1 MSIYAKSITLTLP
14 NNEKLIFTED
24 NIKNIFDILNKNE
37 ENLLYTDL
45 EINLDENKEI
55 SESVKDL
62 NYNNNT
68 ASLHYNIPKQV
79 VFTQKFQD
87 RIKKEIASIIES
99 VYPESYN
106 VINITYN
113 ESDKEENMQINIE
126 IQAKTDDAIDTIKYL
141 DDNVKYIV
149 ENIVDYYIN

>member
-1 MSIYAKSITLTLP
+1 MSIYAKSITLILP
-14 NNEKLIFTED
+14 NNEKVVFTE
-24 NIKNIFDILNKNE
+24 NSIKNIFDILNKNE
-37 ENLLYTDL
+37 ENLLYADL
-45 EINLDENKEI
+45 KIDLDENKEI

-62 NYNNNT
+62 NYDNNT
-68 ASLHYNIPKQV
+68 ALLHYDIPKQV

-87 RIKKEIASIIES
+87 RIKKEITSIIES

-106 VINITYN
+106 VIGITYN
-113 ESDKEENMQINIE
+113 EGDKEENMQINIE
-126 IQAKTDDAIDTIKYL
+126 IQAKTDNAINTIKYL

>member
-1 MSIYAKSITLTLP
+1 MSIYAKSITLILP
-14 NNEKLIFTED
+14 NNEKVVFTEN

-37 ENLLYTDL
+37 ENLLYADL
-45 EINLDENKEI
+45 KIDLDENKEI

-62 NYNNNT
+62 NYDNNT
-68 ASLHYNIPKQV
+68 ALLHYDIPKQV

-87 RIKKEIASIIES
+87 RIKKEITSIIES

-106 VINITYN
+106 VIGITYN
-113 ESDKEENMQINIE
+113 EGDKEENMQINIE
-126 IQAKTDDAIDTIKYL
+126 IQAKTDNAINTIKYL

>member
-1 MSIYAKSITLTLP
+1 MSIYAKSITLILP
-14 NNEKLIFTED
+14 NNEKVVFTE
-24 NIKNIFDILNKNE
+24 NSIKNIFNILNKNE
-37 ENLLYTDL
+37 ENLLYADL
-45 EINLDENKEI
+45 KIDLDENKEI

-62 NYNNNT
+62 NYDNNT
-68 ASLHYNIPKQV
+68 ALLHYDIPKQV

-87 RIKKEIASIIES
+87 RIKKEITSIIES

-106 VINITYN
+106 VIGITYN
-113 ESDKEENMQINIE
+113 EGDKEENMQINIE
-126 IQAKTDDAIDTIKYL
+126 IQAKTDNAINTIKYL

>member
-1 MSIYAKSITLTLP
+1 MSIYAKSITLILP
-14 NNEKLIFTED
+14 NNEKVVFTEN

-37 ENLLYTDL
+37 ENLLYADL
-45 EINLDENKEI
+45 KIDLDENKEI

-62 NYNNNT
+62 NYDNNT
-68 ASLHYNIPKQV
+68 ALLHYDIPKQV

-87 RIKKEIASIIES
+87 RIKKEITSIIES

-106 VINITYN
+106 VIGITYN
-113 ESDKEENMQINIE
+113 EGDKEENMQINIE
-126 IQAKTDDAIDTIKYL
+126 IQAKTDNAISTIKYL